1 MGVGTDMRIQQIGF
15 AVFYDAISILEI
27 GLTLTDRLH
36 LGASE
41 RDTGFE
47 FVEQKVV
54 MPRRAVDGSI
64 PFAGRDRFSGL
75 GFLRGWIRGLSVLP
89 GHTFGYE
96 SSC

>member
-1 MGVGTDMRIQQIGF
+1 MGVGTDMRIQQIRF

-27 GLTLTDRLH
+27 GFSLTDRLH

-54 MPRRAVDGSI
+54 MTGCAVDGSI
-64 PFAGRDRFSGL
+64 PFPGGDRFSGL
-75 GFLRGWIRGLSVLP
+75 GLLGRWIRGLSVLP